1 MSIFT
6 TTEEARLHM
15 RWPVLAGS
23 PAPDDADLQAK
34 LDAAEELVLAF
45 VARPNDATRTAEIA
59 GWAGSPATLPPLV
72 KLAILM
78 QCADLCGHRGD
89 ERLESRGIAPEVEA
103 LLRSG
108 GQRDYVMA

>member
-1 MSIFT
+1 MAIFT
-6 TTEEARLHM
+6 TTEEARRHM

-23 PAPDDADLQAK
+23 PAPDDVDLQAK
-34 LDAAEELVLAF
+34 LDAAEDLVLAF
-45 VARPNDATRTAEIA
+45 VARPNDADRTAEIA
-59 GWAGSPATLPPLV
+59 AWAGSPSTVPAIV

-89 ERLESRGIAPEVEA
+89 ERLAQGGLAPEVEA
-103 LLRSG
+103 MLRAG

>member
-6 TTEEARLHM
+6 TTEEARRHM

-23 PAPDDADLQAK
+23 PAPADLDLQGK
-34 LDAAEELVLAF
+34 LDAAEALVLDF
-45 VARPNDATRTAEIA
+45 IARPNDAVRTAEIA
-59 GWAGSPATLPPLV
+59 GWAGSPAAIPAVV

-78 QCADLCGHRGD
+78 QCADLCVHRGD
-89 ERLESRGIAPEVEA
+89 ERLEQRGIAPEVEA
-103 LLRSG
+103 LLRAG